1 MYKGVFFLRA
11 EMAELSLY
19 KRELESIRG
28 LIPLIQKEGSLELLE
43 AGISYHLV
51 LPLISL
57 IELEYLG
64 I

>member
-1 MYKGVFFLRA
+1 
-11 EMAELSLY
+11 MADVSFY

-43 AGISYHLV
+43 AGISYHFV